1 MKRRIRLNASGIKVG
16 MLVLATAMAGCHPGT
31 RTADGLRLWYD
42 EPALNW
48 NDALPVGNGRLG
60 AMVFGGIEKE
70 RIQFNEETLWDGRPR
85 NYAHEGAVEYLDEI
99 RQLVF
104 EGKQEQAHSLAMDKF
119 MSVPLRQ
126 MNYQPFGDLYLSFP
140 GLGKHANYYRE
151 LDLRTAV
158 CLTSYTS
165 DGVRYKREVIASY
178 PRQVIAIH
186 LTSEREGSLD
196 FSFHLDSPHRQKELF
211 LKDGRQSM
219 NIAVDNGVLKGS
231 ATVVLETDGRINAR
245 QERVSVSGATT
256 ATLYLNAATSFKNY
270 RDVSLDPEK
279 ELERSLSMLDGIT
292 WEQLKQEHITDY
304 GSLFNRFSIDLG
316 SNLRDSLPTGQ
327 RLRAYQAAP
336 GDPAL
341 MALYVQYARY
351 LMIIASS
358 EGTYPANLQ
367 GIWNQELEP
376 PWGSK
381 YTVNINTEMN
391 YWPVEVMNLSE
402 CHEPLF
408 RMIDEC
414 AETGRLTA
422 REHYGCDGWVLH
434 HNTDL
439 WRGTAPINH
448 ANHGIWV
455 SGSGWLSR
463 HLWEHYLYTQDEDFL
478 KERAYPVM
486 REAALFYT
494 QYLIPDPET
503 GWLISTPSNSPENG
517 GLVAG
522 PTMDHQVIRSLFRS
536 CVEASGILG
545 TDEAFSSRLQG
556 MISRIAPNRIGRLG
570 QLQEWMEDIDDPEN
584 KHRHVSHLWGVYPG
598 NDINWKDSPELME
611 AARKSLILRGDEG
624 TGWSLA
630 WKINLWARFLEGNRA
645 SQLVTMLFRP
655 VPPVGE
661 SMGGGS
667 FPNLFDTHPGNGG
680 NLFQIDG
687 NFGGAAGIVEM
698 LMQSHLGSIDLLPA
712 LPDQLREGSIAGL
725 CARGGF
731 ELAFDW
737 KDGELQTV
745 KVLSKAGKPCK
756 LRYHDQIMEFNT
768 EIGKSYAFNGRLE
781 KSKIFIP

>member
-1 MKRRIRLNASGIKVG
+1 MERKILLNTYGIPVV
-16 MLVLATAMAGCHPGT
+16 MLALAIAVPGCHPFT
-31 RTADGLRLWYD
+31 RAQDELRLWYD
-42 EPALNW
+42 EPAVSW
-48 NDALPVGNGRLG
+48 NEALPVGNGRLG
-60 AMVFGGIEKE
+60 AMVFGGTGQE

-85 NYAHEGAVEYLDEI
+85 DYSHKGASEYLDEI

-104 EGKQEQAHSLAMDKF
+104 EGKQEQAHALAMEKF
-119 MSVPLRQ
+119 MSIPLRQ

-140 GLGKHANYYRE
+140 GHGKHTDYFRG
-151 LDLRTAV
+151 LDLRRAV

-165 DGVRYKREVIASY
+165 DGIRYQREVIASS
-178 PRQVIAIH
+178 PRQVIAMH
-186 LTSEREGSLD
+186 LASDREGSLD
-196 FSFHLDSPHRQKELF
+196 FSFHFDTPYRQKEFF
-211 LKDGRQSM
+211 LKDGRPCM
-219 NIAVDNGVLKGS
+219 NIAVDDGVLKGS
-231 ATVVLETDGRINAR
+231 ATVVLETDGRINAG
-245 QERVSVSGATT
+245 QEGVSVSGATT
-256 ATLYLNAATSFKNY
+256 ATLYLNAATSFVNY
-270 RDVSLDPEK
+270 RDVSHDPQR
-279 ELERSLSMLDGIT
+279 ELEKSLAGLEGNT
-292 WEQLKQEHITDY
+292 WEQLKQEHIRDY
-304 GSLFNRFSIDLG
+304 QSLFKRFSIDLG
-316 SNLRDSLPTGQ
+316 SNLRDSLPTGR
-327 RLRAYQAAP
+327 RLHAYQVSP

-351 LMIIASS
+351 LMISASR
-358 EGTYPANLQ
+358 EGTFPANLQ

-391 YWPVEVMNLSE
+391 YWPAEVMNLSD

-408 RMIDEC
+408 RLIGEC
-414 AETGRLTA
+414 VETGRLTA
-422 REHYGCDGWVLH
+422 RNHYDCDGWVLH

-455 SGSGWLSR
+455 CGSGWLSR
-463 HLWEHYLYTQDEDFL
+463 HLWEHYLYTQDEVFL
-478 KERAYPVM
+478 RQKAYPVM

-522 PTMDHQVIRSLFRS
+522 PTMDHQVIRSLFRA

-545 TDEAFSSRLQG
+545 TDEAFSARLQE
-556 MISRIAPNRIGRLG
+556 MIPRIAPNRIGRLG

-584 KHRHVSHLWGVYPG
+584 KHRHVSHLWGVHPG

-611 AARKSLILRGDEG
+611 AARKSLIMRGDEG

-630 WKINLWARFLEGNRA
+630 WKINFWARFLDGNRA
-645 SQLVTMLFRP
+645 ANLVSMLFRP
-655 VPPVGE
+655 VPPEGE

-667 FPNLFDTHPGNGG
+667 FPNLFDTHPGGGG

-687 NFGGAAGIVEM
+687 NFGGAAGILEM

-712 LPDQLREGSIAGL
+712 LPDELGQGSIAGI
-725 CARGGF
+725 CARGGY
-731 ELAFDW
+731 ELDFAW
-737 KDGELQTV
+737 KDGELQTLTI
-745 KVLSKAGKPCK
+745 LSKAGGPCK
-756 LRYHDQIMEFNT
+756 LRYRDNTVEFNT
-768 EIGKSYAFNGRLE
+768 EKGQTYTFNGRLG
-781 KSKIFIP
+781 KSKNFIP